1 MARTRIPTENETSVL
16 VESRRRCCICFA
28 LNRDTE
34 IKSGQIAHLDRNNFN
49 HSPANLAFL
58 CLDHHDEYDTTT
70 SQRKGFRI
78 QEVKQHKEEMLVWLG
93 SALAQKVHFGV
104 LSLPDADPY
113 AGQWVRL
120 GSNESPAELQ
130 IIPLPD
136 SADGRPRYFVTGMAY
151 QGVLRNHG
159 PNMGFLD
166 FFSEV
171 IDEASLLYS
180 RPSLSIQG
188 PATTYLR
195 FTDDGHLKVLEEE
208 TGGQYGMGVTFD
220 GLYRRVT

>member
-1 MARTRIPTENETSVL
+1 MPTENETSAL

-28 LNRDTE
+28 LNRDTA
-34 IKSGQIAHLDRNNFN
+34 IKSGQIAHLDRNNSN

-70 SQRKGFRI
+70 SQRKGFKI
-78 QEVKQHKEEMLVWLG
+78 QEVKRYKGELLVWLG
-93 SALAQKVHFGV
+93 SALAQKVHFGI
-104 LSLPDADPY
+104 LALPDADPY

-136 SADGRPRYFVTGMAY
+136 SADGQPRYFVTGTAY
-151 QGVLRNHG
+151 EGKLREHG

-166 FFSEV
+166 FFSEI
-171 IDEASLLYS
+171 IDEASLFYS
-180 RPSLSIQG
+180 RPPLVVQG
-188 PATTYLR
+188 PATTELR
-195 FTDDGHLKVLEEE
+195 FTDDGHLKVWEEDI
-208 TGGQYGMGVTFD
+208 GGQYGMGVTFD

>member
-1 MARTRIPTENETSVL
+1 MPTENETTAL
-16 VESRRRCCICFA
+16 IESRRRCCICFA

-34 IKSGQIAHLDRNNFN
+34 IKSGQIAHLDRNNSN

-70 SQRKGFRI
+70 SQRKGFKI
-78 QEVKQHKEEMLVWLG
+78 QEVKKYKEELLVWLG
-93 SALAQKVHFGV
+93 SALSQKVHFGI

-136 SADGRPRYFVTGMAY
+136 SAEGKPRYFVTGIAY
-151 QGVLRNHG
+151 QGISRELG

-166 FFSEV
+166 FFSEI
-171 IDEASLLYS
+171 IDEASLFFS
-180 RPSLSIQG
+180 RPSLGRPG
-188 PATTYLR
+188 PATTELK
-195 FTDDGHLKVLEEE
+195 FTDDDHLRVWEED

-220 GLYRRVT
+220 GLYRRAT

>member
-1 MARTRIPTENETSVL
+1 MPTENETSAL

-28 LNRDTE
+28 LNRDTV
-34 IKSGQIAHLDRNNFN
+34 IKSGQIAHLDRNNSN

-70 SQRKGFRI
+70 SQRKGFKI
-78 QEVKQHKEEMLVWLG
+78 QEVKQYKEELLVWLG
-93 SALAQKVHFGV
+93 SALVQKVHFGI
-104 LSLPDADPY
+104 LALPDADPY

-120 GSNESPAELQ
+120 GSNEGPAELQ

-136 SADGRPRYFVTGMAY
+136 RADGQPRYFVTGTAY
-151 QGVLRNHG
+151 QGMLREHG

-166 FFSEV
+166 FFSEI
-171 IDEASLLYS
+171 IDEASLFYS
-180 RPSLSIQG
+180 RPSLVVQG
-188 PATTYLR
+188 PATTELR
-195 FTDDGHLKVLEEE
+195 FTDDGHLKVWEED

>member
-1 MARTRIPTENETSVL
+1 MARTQMPTENETSAL

-28 LNRDTE
+28 LNRDTK
-34 IKSGQIAHLDRNNFN
+34 IKSGQIAHLDRSNSN

-58 CLDHHDEYDTTT
+58 CLNHHDEYDATT
-70 SQRKGFRI
+70 SQRKGFKI
-78 QEVKQHKEEMLVWLG
+78 QEVKQYKEELLVWLG
-93 SALAQKVHFGV
+93 SALSQKVHFGI
-104 LSLPDADPY
+104 LSIPDADPY

-136 SADGRPRYFVTGMAY
+136 SAEGQPRYFVTGMAY
-151 QGVLRNHG
+151 QGMSREYG

-166 FFSEV
+166 FFSEI
-171 IDEASLLYS
+171 IDEASLFYS
-180 RPSLSIQG
+180 RPSLRMQG
-188 PATTYLR
+188 PATTELR
-195 FTDDGHLKVLEEE
+195 FTDDGHLKVWEED

>member
-1 MARTRIPTENETSVL
+1 MARTRMPTENETSAL

-28 LNRDTE
+28 LNRDTT
-34 IKSGQIAHLDRNNFN
+34 IKSGQIAHLDRNNSN
-49 HSPANLAFL
+49 HSPTNLAFL

-70 SQRKGFRI
+70 SQRKGFKI
-78 QEVKQHKEEMLVWLG
+78 QEVKQYKEELLIWLG
-93 SALAQKVHFGV
+93 SALSQKVHFGF
-104 LSLPDADPY
+104 LSIPDADPY

-136 SADGRPRYFVTGMAY
+136 TADGRARYFVTGTAY
-151 QGVLRNHG
+151 QGMSREYG

-166 FFSEV
+166 FFSEI
-171 IDEASLLYS
+171 IDEASLFYS
-180 RPSLSIQG
+180 RRSIVIQG
-188 PATTYLR
+188 PATTELR
-195 FTDDGHLKVLEEE
+195 FTDDGHLKVWEED